1 MSLFLV
7 SYTDKAIAVF
17 GEISKY
23 ENALLKLGGK
33 FNPNLNYQGER
44 KAGFI
49 FPKTKSTIVAGFVQN
64 PVETT
69 KVSDGAKVSESKTES
84 LRQSE
89 KNVKDTLLQD
99 NKKDVIMLSREQF
112 LNLVNTLNR
121 LEQDVAYLKKVVAQN
136 NPSSKVTEPITI
148 PVEKIS
154 TRVIESKKN
163 INKESEE
170 KKWADETSDQSDDYS
185 ENFDE
190 AEGEMELPKLLK
202 PKISK
207 KNEKN
212 ETSRTSEKVDK
223 KPHSL
228 LLKSLDSSRGNK

>member
-17 GEISKY
+17 GDISKY

-69 KVSDGAKVSESKTES
+69 KVSDGVKVSESKTES

-154 TRVIESKKN
+154 TRVIESKKKS
-163 INKESEE
+163 NKESEE
-170 KKWADETSDQSDDYS
+170 KKWADEISDQSDDYS

-202 PKISK
+202 PKIAK

-212 ETSRTSEKVDK
+212 ETSRTSEKVEK
-223 KPHSL
+223 KPQSL